1 MSDNI
6 IVIGAGVSGTT
17 TALTLQLL
25 GYETEIYTDKA
36 VTDTINKRA
45 NPEFASLFPSASV
58 IPHSVYSSR
67 LKELFL
73 RSQSFFYELR
83 KLTFPGVTIHKHYEI
98 FESEP
103 VQPDYCNWMLN
114 LQTLDEID
122 DKQIPRRP
130 GISKLYGWAFD
141 CIFADWALYMPSLY
155 ECYEQAGGT
164 ITRQKLAPGDIP
176 ELAANTVINCS
187 GTGSPVLF
195 DDPSDQQLI
204 QRGHLLHKTGTP
216 LLTNADNEIISYNY
230 TPSSSIYA
238 DSKGNPCD
246 VYCYPRKDGWV
257 LGGSRQTGELGT
269 TSWSNDITK
278 ADTYKIDDISFP
290 KQIIDLNREIL
301 VTTFGAELDKSDELA
316 ATVGYRYIRNRQ
328 DGLRLEA
335 EVVADKKIIH
345 NYGLGGAGVTLSWG
359 CALDIASMIS
369 SDDSSNIE
377 SKVLTALE
385 KNDNC

>member
-1 MSDNI
+1 MSENI
-6 IVIGAGVSGTT
+6 IVIGAGVSGIT

-25 GYETEIYTDKA
+25 GYKTEVYTDKSA
-36 VTDTINKRA
+36 TDTIDKRA

-73 RSQSFFYELR
+73 CSQSFFYKLR
-83 KLTFPGVTIHKHYEI
+83 KMTFPGITIHKHYEI

-103 VQPDYCNWMLN
+103 VQPNYCNWMPN

-122 DKQIPRRP
+122 DIKIPRRP
-130 GISKLYGWAFD
+130 GINNLYGWAFD

-155 ECYEQAGGT
+155 ERYEQVGGN
-164 ITRQKLAPGDIP
+164 ITHQKIISDDIP
-176 ELAANTVINCS
+176 DLPADTIVNCS
-187 GTGSPVLF
+187 GTGSPALF
-195 DDPSDQQLI
+195 DDPNDQQLI
-204 QRGHLLHKTGTP
+204 QRGHLLHKAGAP

-230 TPSSSIYA
+230 TPDSSVYA
-238 DSKGNPCD
+238 DSNGNACD

-269 TSWSNDITK
+269 TNWDNDINK
-278 ADTYKIDDISFP
+278 ADIYNIDDITFP

-301 VTTFGAELDKSDELA
+301 ATTFGAELDKSDEL
-316 ATVGYRYIRNRQ
+316 TPSVGYRYIRNRQ
-328 DGLRLEA
+328 DGLRLET

-359 CALDIASMIS
+359 CAFDVAGMIS
-369 SDDSSNIE
+369 SDDNSEIE
-377 SKVLTALE
+377 SKLLTALKKE
-385 KNDNC
+385 